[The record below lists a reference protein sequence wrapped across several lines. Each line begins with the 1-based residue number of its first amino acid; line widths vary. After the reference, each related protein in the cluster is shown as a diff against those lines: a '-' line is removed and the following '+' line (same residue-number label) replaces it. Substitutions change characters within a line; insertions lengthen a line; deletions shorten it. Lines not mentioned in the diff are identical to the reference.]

1 MKKSFGTAV
10 RAAAVAGVAALGAGV
25 LVPMATAD
33 PAPAPAPAPAVAP
46 AATPHDP
53 AAIGQLQQNL
63 DAQGV
68 AVQAPMLNLPEGF
81 GQGVSTPKQIV
92 AFGDSF
98 TANAG
103 KSGPRG
109 LEPGQTPL
117 VANCATDMENWPKIV
132 GRDSGKSV
140 GDWSCNGMG
149 GAPIVQM
156 LGYLEAAIMYG
167 DLGPGTEEV
176 VLMYGGMDTVQW
188 VDMASQFANIPV
200 PDESVY
206 RQLIRHVKNRVNE
219 VAPGA
224 RVTFTSYQ
232 AYAEPSSEGNGENLC
247 LVNMPNNGIV
257 RIPTPGS
264 DKVQEAFRD
273 NLRNA
278 AHAAGANFI
287 DVYEPTKSHSSCAPE
302 DQRWVAGFMD
312 PKMGPMTNHPT
323 IQGQYGLAGIIKGG
337 LGI

>member
-1 MKKSFGTAV
+1 MKKSLGTAL
-10 RAAAVAGVAALGAGV
+10 RATAAAGVVALGAGV

-33 PAPAPAPAPAVAP
+33 PAAPAPAAALAP
-46 AATPHDP
+46 APATIDP
-53 AAIGQLQQNL
+53 AALAQLQDRIN
-63 DAQGV
+63 AQGYD
-68 AVQAPMLNLPEGF
+68 VQAPMLNLPAGF
-81 GQGVSTPKQIV
+81 GQGVSTPKDLV

-103 KSGPRG
+103 KGGPRG

-132 GRDSGKSV
+132 GRETNRSV
-140 GDWSCNGMG
+140 GDWSCNGTG
-149 GAPIVQM
+149 GAPIVQ
-156 LGYLEAAIMYG
+156 LVGYLEAAIMYG
-167 DLGPGTEEV
+167 DIGPGTKDV

-188 VDMASQFANIPV
+188 VDMAGQFANVPV

-206 RQLIRHVKNRVNE
+206 RQLVQHVKRRINE
-219 VAPGA
+219 VAPDA

-247 LVNMPNNGIV
+247 LVNLPGNNVV

-264 DKVQEAFRD
+264 DRVQEAFRD

-278 AHAAGANFI
+278 AHSAGAHFI
-287 DVYEPTKSHSSCAPE
+287 DVYEPTRSHSTCASE
-302 DQRWVAGFMD
+302 DERWVAGFMD

-323 IQGQYGLAGIIKGG
+323 IQGQYGMAGIIKAG
-337 LGI
+337 LGF